1 MAAAA
6 NVPLLP
12 TCRCC
17 QRAEFD
23 ASLEQVL
30 VESQDRLAGLPEE
43 AAMRVKVPAGTPLD
57 ATIFDVLK
65 SRGMPKGLK
74 STEKYDMRNRLWNV
88 GNMLLK
94 MHNCL
99 AQPGDYQLLEPI
111 LRKTFSRI
119 RCVPARAFAFRLVRS
134 HANAPLRIPAT
145 SFRTRSRTSR
155 TRPMRRRRPSRPSAC
170 VARTRTR

>member
-1 MAAAA
+1 
-6 NVPLLP
+6 
-12 TCRCC
+12 
-17 QRAEFD
+17 
-23 ASLEQVL
+23 
-30 VESQDRLAGLPEE
+30 
-43 AAMRVKVPAGTPLD
+43 MRVKVPAGTPLD

-119 RCVPARAFAFRLVRS
+119 RCARARASFPSPSRVVRS
-134 HANAPLRIPAT
+134 HAHASLRVAAT